1 MSVYKDDADRAL
13 APSNNSQAPSIL
25 NIKSMATNQLMRY
38 TSDVLEPLSFS
49 QTECIFRLQ
58 PRGFLHP
65 NSAIS
70 IGFKANATI
79 NDAFPYIGTGINS
92 LVKRA
97 VLRTTA
103 GRVINDTDSWNSLNA
118 LKSCFVQNSINKERE
133 QFLSGR
139 QLDYE
144 LIYDTD
150 SDVSCENGYGLS
162 NGYEYCESAVGGART
177 GLSTRPELRLGR
189 DPEFQIKLHTLFEYC
204 KQGNQFPLFLLPN
217 EQIEVVLYWDFP
229 DLKDRLALPKSGDG
243 NVAQTIEIDRTKI
256 KFIANYSFYDGEIM
270 DSFRDEYA
278 KGLTFSYTDYILSVQ
293 SINQAGAVNN
303 VRNVG
308 GNGMVVDNVFY
319 YLNDEQGTNA
329 LNLLG
334 KFNGECPSALGGAG
348 NPERNRMTTNCFIN
362 SEFLFPQSVDNPAR
376 HFHNLK
382 ETEGQI
388 PFIPRAIY
396 SGEGNLALAN
406 IGTTEFEG
414 RTLRAQLEGS
424 QFFQG
429 FRLKGLSQRVDNRGI
444 QIHSSQVIP
453 DQAFKQLCWIET
465 KKYVVISD
473 GHLECYNM

>member
-1 MSVYKDDADRAL
+1 MSVYKDDADRAP
-13 APSNNSQAPSIL
+13 APSNTSQAPSIL

-70 IGFKANATI
+70 IGFKPNATI

-139 QLDYE
+139 QMDFE
-144 LIYDTD
+144 LIYDTGFD
-150 SDVSCENGYGLS
+150 TKCENGYGLS
-162 NGYEYCESAVGGART
+162 NGYEYCESAIGGARQ
-177 GLSTRPELRLGR
+177 GLSTRPELRLER

-217 EQIEVVLYWDFP
+217 EQIEVVLYWDFTE
-229 DLKDRLALPKSGDG
+229 LTNRLALPKSGDG

-270 DSFRDEYA
+270 DNFRDEYA

-319 YLNDEQGTNA
+319 YLQNPNQTS

-334 KFNGECPSALGGAG
+334 KFNAECSSTLGGAG
-348 NPERNRMTTNCFIN
+348 NPERERMTTNCFIN
-362 SEFLFPQSVDNPAR
+362 SEFLYPQAVDNSAR
-376 HFHNLK
+376 QFHNLK

-388 PFIPRAIY
+388 PFIPRALY
-396 SGEGNLALAN
+396 AGEGSVAVAN
-406 IGTTEFEG
+406 IGTAEFEG
-414 RTLRAQLEGS
+414 RTLQGQLVGR
-424 QFFQG
+424 QYFHG

-444 QIHSSQVIP
+444 QIHTSQVIP
-453 DQAFKQLCWIET
+453 DENFKQLCWIET